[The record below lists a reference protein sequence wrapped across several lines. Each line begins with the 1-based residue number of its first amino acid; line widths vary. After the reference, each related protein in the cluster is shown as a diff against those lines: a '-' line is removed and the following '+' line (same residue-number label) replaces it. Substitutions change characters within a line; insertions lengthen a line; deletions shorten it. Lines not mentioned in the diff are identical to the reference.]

1 MGNNPK
7 GPKQN
12 KNPNLPKSPDLP
24 YGESL
29 DGSKKVKQANHS
41 RQNKNP
47 GHGL

>member
-1 MGNNPK
+1 M
-7 GPKQN
+7 
-12 KNPNLPKSPDLP
+12 
-24 YGESL
+24 